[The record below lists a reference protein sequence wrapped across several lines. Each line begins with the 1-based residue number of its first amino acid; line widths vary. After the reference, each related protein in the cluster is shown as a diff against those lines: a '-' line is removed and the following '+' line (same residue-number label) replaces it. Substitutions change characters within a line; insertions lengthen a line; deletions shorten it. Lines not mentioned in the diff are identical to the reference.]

1 MGFKAA
7 RGWNEQLPISLQGL
21 EGGSVAENHTDR
33 VSLGLVLRKTLGP
46 IIQTVV
52 GFRRTIWKVSNK

>member
-1 MGFKAA
+1 MNNFQLACRA
-7 RGWNEQLPISLQGL
+7 WRGD
-21 EGGSVAENHTDR
+21 SVAENHTDR

>member
-21 EGGSVAENHTDR
+21 EGGQRGRKSHRPCITWPCPVENP
-33 VSLGLVLRKTLGP
+33 GP
-46 IIQTVV
+46 NHSNSG
-52 GFRRTIWKVSNK
+52 GFQEDYLES